1 MHCGD
6 ELVSKEARIG
16 LVLGYIFR
24 RMAQRS
30 IFKWRGL
37 PVGLDIIIGVHKMSE
52 RFERHRQAWTP
63 AEVQKLHMLVGKGM
77 SLKAIAKSLTR
88 SEESTKNKA
97 KQDKLKI
104 QKLR

>member
-1 MHCGD
+1 MTD
-6 ELVSKEARIG
+6 
-16 LVLGYIFR
+16 
-24 RMAQRS
+24 
-30 IFKWRGL
+30 
-37 PVGLDIIIGVHKMSE
+37 

-63 AEVQKLHMLVGKGM
+63 EETRKLHMLVAKGM

-104 QKLR
+104 LKAR